1 MAEKKEQLAW
11 GRVEEEDQQKMENQE
26 HVASQGPRQVFR
38 GWSMSNAPL
47 GPVTNQT
54 ALTLPLRPTCAWSQ
68 RRFGLPISRLQE
80 ATATEATRGCNLLG
94 RRVVTSWVEG
104 PYDQPILPALG
115 RRIAICGVFYPK
127 APVLLPLKF
136 WDLYYTL
143 LGSSLRKRFDAY
155 YINHEG
161 SDFLGSL
168 D

>member
-1 MAEKKEQLAW
+1 MLGPRGDLACP
-11 GRVEEEDQQKMENQE
+11 
-26 HVASQGPRQVFR
+26 SQG
-38 GWSMSNAPL
+38 
-47 GPVTNQT
+47 
-54 ALTLPLRPTCAWSQ
+54 
-68 RRFGLPISRLQE
+68 SRKLQPQK
-80 ATATEATRGCNLLG
+80 LLG
-94 RRVVTSWVEG
+94 VVTSWVEG